1 MSIIKNIL
9 QIIGM
14 IILIFC
20 GLLGMLLFI
29 MGMVESIPSMAVCGI
44 IILVVS
50 VFGSIFIGKKIS
62 KTLRP
67 KKQNKINIV
76 AEDNTINDDNPL
88 HLPISPEE
96 KLQRLIVEAP
106 HISLNE
112 GEVCYYCNTAS
123 AIHQKNVVTG
133 RTSGGA
139 GVSFRVAKG
148 VSIRTGGGN
157 SQVVR
162 ENVNEYF
169 EGTLYITNIRIILLA
184 PKYGFDLYISK
195 ITQLLYKD
203 FGLEIFSGSKCY
215 QVLTADRDNIQ
226 ELVELMNS
234 QKVFKDEK
242 WLREHYNHMNS
253 TPDITTTKTCDEGKN
268 STISANFDN
277 LDGLAFENW
286 CATLLRNNGFVN
298 VEVTRASG
306 DQGVD
311 ILAEKG
317 EIKYA
322 IQCKCYSSD
331 LGNSP
336 VQEVHAGKSMYNC
349 HVGVVMTNRHFTS
362 GAKELATATGVLL
375 WDREKLLQ
383 MMSNQEEPISS
394 STWNDLDENFLD
406 AVIIAVESGQI
417 STSLLQRRLNIGY
430 GRAAQLID
438 KMEEMC
444 IVSEAD
450 GVKPRK
456 VLISKDD
463 VMEKI
468 IK

>member
-29 MGMVESIPSMAVCGI
+29 MGMVEAIPSMAVCGI
-44 IILVVS
+44 IVLIVS
-50 VFGSIFIGKKIS
+50 IVGSIFIGKKIS
-62 KTLRP
+62 KTFRP
-67 KKQNKINIV
+67 KKQNKIYMV
-76 AEDNTINDDNPL
+76 AEDTTIIDDNPL
-88 HLPISPEE
+88 HLQISPEE

-157 SQVVR
+157 SQVIR

-169 EGTLYITNIRIILLA
+169 DGTLYITNIRIILLA

-234 QKVFKDEK
+234 QRVFKDEK
-242 WLREHYNHMNS
+242 WLKEQQKHVNS
-253 TPDITTTKTCDEGKN
+253 TNSTTLNIKQELSDLKWLLDEGII
-268 STISANFDN
+268 T
-277 LDGLAFENW
+277 
-286 CATLLRNNGFVN
+286 
-298 VEVTRASG
+298 
-306 DQGVD
+306 
-311 ILAEKG
+311 
-317 EIKYA
+317 
-322 IQCKCYSSD
+322 
-331 LGNSP
+331 
-336 VQEVHAGKSMYNC
+336 
-349 HVGVVMTNRHFTS
+349 
-362 GAKELATATGVLL
+362 
-375 WDREKLLQ
+375 
-383 MMSNQEEPISS
+383 QEE
-394 STWNDLDENFLD
+394 FD
-406 AVIIAVESGQI
+406 AMKKQ
-417 STSLLQRRLNIGY
+417 LLGL
-430 GRAAQLID
+430 
-438 KMEEMC
+438 
-444 IVSEAD
+444 
-450 GVKPRK
+450 
-456 VLISKDD
+456 
-463 VMEKI
+463 
-468 IK
+468 

>member
-29 MGMVESIPSMAVCGI
+29 MGMVEAIPSMAVCGI

-76 AEDNTINDDNPL
+76 TEDNTINDDNPL

-96 KLQRLIVEAP
+96 KFQRLIVEAP

-112 GEVCYYCNTAS
+112 GEVFCDES
-123 AIHQKNVVTG
+123 KN
-133 RTSGGA
+133 
-139 GVSFRVAKG
+139 
-148 VSIRTGGGN
+148 
-157 SQVVR
+157 
-162 ENVNEYF
+162 NVDSTYF
-169 EGTLYITNIRIILLA
+169 D
-184 PKYGFDLYISK
+184 DLE
-195 ITQLLYKD
+195 
-203 FGLEIFSGSKCY
+203 GLE
-215 QVLTADRDNIQ
+215 
-226 ELVELMNS
+226 
-234 QKVFKDEK
+234 
-242 WLREHYNHMNS
+242 
-253 TPDITTTKTCDEGKN
+253 
-268 STISANFDN
+268 
-277 LDGLAFENW
+277 FENW
-286 CATLLRNNGFVN
+286 CANLLRNNGFIN

-336 VQEVHAGKSMYNC
+336 VQEVHAGKTMYNC

-362 GAKELATATGVLL
+362 GAKELAKATGVLL

-394 STWNDLDENFLD
+394 SRWNNLDEKFLD
-406 AVIIAVESGQI
+406 AVIIAVASGQI
-417 STSLLQRRLNIGY
+417 STSLLQRKLNIGY

-438 KMEEMC
+438 KMEEMG

-450 GVKPRK
+450 GFKPRK
-456 VLISKDD
+456 VLISQDD